1 MFWPQIEN
9 ENLNLY
15 FNNEDNN
22 ALNLSFS
29 KDYYDNNLTLNEDD
43 YYENLSI
50 NPLQRLYEEMRT
62 APRTNS
68 KFYSN
73 TKESEKDN
81 LPEFISFP
89 NIIDFLSKYIVDEEI
104 KKKLNEGK
112 CIINTK
118 EYDFIRLTKKKRK
131 HEKEKEKEKDN
142 SISKKVEINISNS
155 KIIKRG
161 RKKKFDSKLNI
172 IHDKMSVDNILKKL
186 KTKLF
191 KYILNFLNKILNLEG
206 ENKLVKLD
214 YSLIDKL
221 KRNNELSLFDKTL
234 KDIYSMN
241 ISNKFKTKPK
251 NFNELI
257 IKKVLNREI
266 PPINDWSTKISVL
279 NITYDNFIQF
289 FIHKKNL
296 EDLIIDHSYN
306 NINILKIKENFPFVE
321 SFINEIYRKNDAEY
335 SSFLLFYLFNL
346 KRTISLKQIRK
357 TN

>member
-22 ALNLSFS
+22 ALNLSFT

-50 NPLQRLYEEMRT
+50 NPLQRLYEEMRS

-104 KKKLNEGK
+104 KKKLNEGI

-172 IHDKMSVDNILKKL
+172 IHDKMSFDNILKKL

-191 KYILNFLNKILNLEG
+191 KYILNFLNKILNLED
-206 ENKLVKLD
+206 ENKLVKL
-214 YSLIDKL
+214 
-221 KRNNELSLFDKTL
+221 
-234 KDIYSMN
+234 
-241 ISNKFKTKPK
+241 
-251 NFNELI
+251 
-257 IKKVLNREI
+257 V
-266 PPINDWSTKISVL
+266 
-279 NITYDNFIQF
+279 IQ
-289 FIHKKNL
+289 
-296 EDLIIDHSYN
+296 
-306 NINILKIKENFPFVE
+306 
-321 SFINEIYRKNDAEY
+321 
-335 SSFLLFYLFNL
+335 
-346 KRTISLKQIRK
+346 
-357 TN
+357 

>member
-1 MFWPQIEN
+1 
-9 ENLNLY
+9 
-15 FNNEDNN
+15 
-22 ALNLSFS
+22 
-29 KDYYDNNLTLNEDD
+29 
-43 YYENLSI
+43 
-50 NPLQRLYEEMRT
+50 
-62 APRTNS
+62 
-68 KFYSN
+68 
-73 TKESEKDN
+73 
-81 LPEFISFP
+81 
-89 NIIDFLSKYIVDEEI
+89 
-104 KKKLNEGK
+104 
-112 CIINTK
+112 
-118 EYDFIRLTKKKRK
+118 
-131 HEKEKEKEKDN
+131 
-142 SISKKVEINISNS
+142 
-155 KIIKRG
+155 
-161 RKKKFDSKLNI
+161 
-172 IHDKMSVDNILKKL
+172 MSVDNILKKL

-335 SSFLLFYLFNL
+335 SSFLIFYLFNL